1 MAKKKR
7 GRPPGS
13 GKMVKA
19 AETVGS
25 TLGSVMAR
33 VDAWMAQREE
43 IARDLRAAAD
53 QLMSGESPLPWLRSK
68 SAAAAKGKRTAGT
81 GRKRTMSAAARKRI
95 SDAQKARWAKQ
106 KSAAGK
112 AKAAKKASNS

>member
-1 MAKKKR
+1 
-7 GRPPGS
+7 
-13 GKMVKA
+13 MVKA

-33 VDAWMAQREE
+33 VDTWMAQREE

-112 AKAAKKASNS
+112 AKAAKKSSNS